1 MSILK
6 TVSTSI
12 LNSPVLL
19 DSRRLTGANLY
30 WDSPSAI
37 IDVQLD
43 AANLVLIDYWQQAVI
58 DLLGACAMAEQ
69 QTCHRIYDGG
79 ASLLISS
86 PIDALYAMCELN
98 EVAWAQ
104 ALYIHAQSF
113 PLADAPDLS
122 AEIQRL
128 RDLFAA
134 ERRPLLLRLQQSAQ
148 QHDAPFLWDDDEVSI
163 GYGASCQ
170 LWPHASVPDTER
182 VNWPAVKG
190 IPLALVTGTNG
201 KSTTVRMV
209 AAMMQAA
216 GLRGGLTSTDFIR
229 VGDKLV
235 GEGDYS
241 GTGGARL
248 LLRHPEVEAAILE
261 VARGGMLRRGL
272 AVDRADAALITNVAA
287 DHLGE
292 YGINTVAELTD
303 VKFIVHRALNEKSP
317 LILNADDTG
326 LIAYEASLRQKKS
339 GTTWWFSLD
348 ANNPHLAKHVQ
359 RGGMACWLQGDAL
372 WSNAVKGSGPCN
384 SRHLCNTNDVT
395 ASRGG
400 LLKHN
405 LQNALGAVLLG
416 QALGL
421 SDAAISKGLRDFR
434 GDERDNPGRGNW
446 FERGSVQIVVDFAHN
461 EHGMQA
467 LAHTVLALG
476 QRRVILMMGQAGD
489 RSDEAI
495 RELTRAALLM
505 RPDFLLINELPGY
518 ERGRAITE
526 PPAAIRAEALANGM
540 VPEQLLMMPNPLQ
553 AARRALELAQDG
565 DVLVL
570 LAHIQRQETLQL
582 VHEFISRP

>member
-1 MSILK
+1 
-6 TVSTSI
+6 VSASV

-30 WDSPSAI
+30 WNSPSAI

-43 AANLVLIDYWQQAVI
+43 AADFAVIDYWRQTVI
-58 DLLGACAMAEQ
+58 DLLAACAMAEQ
-69 QTCHRIYDGG
+69 QTCQRIYDGG
-79 ASLLISS
+79 ASLLVSA

-104 ALYIHAQSF
+104 ALHLHAQSCF
-113 PLADAPDLS
+113 RADAPDLP

-134 ERRPLLLRLQQSAQ
+134 ERRPLLLRMQQSARK
-148 QHDAPFLWDDDEVSI
+148 HAVPFLSDDDEVSI

-170 LWPHASVPDTER
+170 LWPYASVPDVAGVDWSSVTS
-182 VNWPAVKG
+182 

-201 KSTTVRMV
+201 KSTKVRMV

-229 VGDKLV
+229 VGDQLI

-241 GTGGARL
+241 GTGGARM
-248 LLRHPEVEAAILE
+248 LLRHPEVEAAVLE
-261 VARGGMLRRGL
+261 VARGGLLRRGL

-292 YGINTVAELTD
+292 YGINTVAELTMA
-303 VKFIVHRALNEKSP
+303 KFIVHRALDQQSP
-317 LILNADDTG
+317 LILNADDAG
-326 LIAYEASLRQKKS
+326 LVSYEAKLRRIKP
-339 GTTWWFSLD
+339 GTTWWFSLN
-348 ANNPHLAKHVQ
+348 ANNPPLAKHVQ
-359 RGGMACWLQGDAL
+359 QGGTACWLQGDEL
-372 WSNAVKGSGPCN
+372 WCNAGRGPAAFK
-384 SRHLCNTNDVT
+384 SRQLGTITDVT

-461 EHGMQA
+461 EHGMHA

-476 QRRVILMMGQAGD
+476 QRRVILMTGQAGD

-540 VPEQLLMMPNPLQ
+540 VPEQLLMMPNLLQ